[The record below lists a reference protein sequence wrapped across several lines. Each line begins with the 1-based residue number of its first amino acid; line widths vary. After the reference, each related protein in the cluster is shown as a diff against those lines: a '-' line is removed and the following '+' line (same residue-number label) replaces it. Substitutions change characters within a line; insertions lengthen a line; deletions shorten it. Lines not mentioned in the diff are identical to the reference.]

1 MIMVLFSTIK
11 YVREMLM
18 TTLKTLVKNLVKESF
33 DITFMRNKKSIK
45 TLIDF
50 FFFSHKNFFLI
61 GFLTNVLR
69 AFVST
74 TLLNEATKK
83 VSPNRLIF

>member
-33 DITFMRNKKSIK
+33 DITFMRNEKSIK

-50 FFFSHKNFFLI
+50 FSFPIKTFFNWI
-61 GFLTNVLR
+61 
-69 AFVST
+69 
-74 TLLNEATKK
+74 LN
-83 VSPNRLIF
+83 

>member
-33 DITFMRNKKSIK
+33 DITFIGNEKSVK

-50 FFFSHKNFFLI
+50 FSFLI
-61 GFLTNVLR
+61 KTFFNWI
-69 AFVST
+69 
-74 TLLNEATKK
+74 LN
-83 VSPNRLIF
+83 

>member
-33 DITFMRNKKSIK
+33 DITFMRNEKSIK

-50 FFFSHKNFFLI
+50 FS
-61 GFLTNVLR
+61 
-69 AFVST
+69 
-74 TLLNEATKK
+74 
-83 VSPNRLIF
+83 